1 MSSFVHLHVHSEYS
15 LLDGACRVDTL
26 CEKTVKEGAPGIA
39 LTDHGVMFG
48 AVEFYDAAKD
58 KGLTPIIGCEAY
70 LAPRGRFEK
79 TVRDEAHITLLA
91 ASDVG
96 YKNLTTL
103 ISKGFLEGYYYKP
116 RIDLDLLAAHN
127 EGLIALSGCMS
138 SMVSAPLLKND
149 YETAKKHALVFGE
162 IFGDRFYV
170 EIMRHGMP
178 EEDAINA
185 GLIKLARELNYPLVA
200 TNDSHY
206 LDQGDAQAH
215 DVLLCI
221 GTGKTVQDTS
231 RMKFFSD
238 QFYVKSAAEMRELFA
253 DIPEACD
260 NTLEIVKRIDITI
273 PKKVFYLPDYPVPK
287 TPAEDVAG
295 VLAGAAAL
303 PGAVDVAGA
312 GSVMGG
318 TLFDGAPGGTLFDGE
333 PEREIAMSAED
344 YLRLVCEKGLVE
356 RYGAERAAN
365 DAALRERL
373 DYELGVISTMGF
385 ASYFL
390 IVWDFIKYARDKD
403 IPVGPG
409 RGSAVG
415 SVVSY
420 SLRITDL
427 DPLKFGLIFERFLNT
442 DRISMPDIDTD
453 FCVERRDEVIRYVID
468 KYGKDRVAQI
478 VTFGTM
484 AARAAIRDA
493 GRALGVPLPDV
504 DRVAKLVPSG
514 PTGLTIPQALKQ
526 IPELGALYSHD
537 PQIRKLLDT
546 AASIEGLARNASTHA
561 AGVVISKHPL
571 TEHVPLVKIG
581 DDGINTQYDMN
592 VVERVGLLKMDF
604 LGLRNLTVM
613 KAAMDEIRRTVNPEF
628 DVATIP
634 DDDIK
639 TYEMIGR
646 GDTLGMFQLES
657 EGMKRVCVELKPSGL
672 MDIVALVA
680 LYRPGPMEWIPDFI
694 AGKHGRKIPSY
705 IHPKLEPILTETY
718 GIACLRVGT
727 LIWYAGGTM
736 KPIESVR
743 AGDAILTFDK
753 GTVRPGIAANVWSS
767 GKKKLLRITL
777 STGTVI
783 ECSEDHRFPTPA
795 GDIMARD
802 LHVNSAYKRRCSYL
816 YSEPRSILFEAWAFP
831 CTQPGWTIGE
841 DRAYLLGMLV
851 GDGSLKAS
859 SKYVTCGTRENA
871 EELARRFREAFGAR
885 TTVYQ
890 NTRAWYVRAAFSR
903 GPKPTPLNLWLDET
917 YGDRS
922 WEVTCEAKCLPLRS
936 TSLVQPDRIALL
948 KGLWD
953 SDGTYGAN
961 IYFRSTSPELVR
973 QVGQL
978 LGSLKIGF
986 YVRKTAVYI
995 VDRSRFTQL
1004 VGMPLLPNKHYKR
1017 ERQRSALPVLSSD
1030 LSKRLSV
1037 SVAVADRTARK
1048 CLARVSRSV
1057 FTTVQL
1063 RSAYLRRIPAFW
1075 ETYTKSYEKLYLGD
1089 TRPVFIDSIEE
1100 IGHDDCFDIQ
1110 MEDQEAPY
1118 FIANGA
1124 VSHNCY
1130 QEQVLRIARDIAGF
1144 SMSEADELRKVVGK
1158 KQKDK
1163 IPYYK
1168 EKFIAGCV
1176 ANDVSTELGER
1187 VFAFIEPFA
1196 GYGFNKAHAVAY
1208 GWLAYQTAYLKANY
1222 PLQYFAALMSSV
1234 RDKTD
1239 KLVEYIDEA
1248 KKMGIPVLPPDVNAS
1263 LVDFAVVGTEIRF
1276 GLAAVKGVG
1285 EGAVRAILDARDAG
1299 GLFVDL
1305 YDMVNR
1311 VDVKAVNRKVY
1322 EAMIKCGALDPL
1334 PGNRAQLLDALDGA
1348 LEVAAREAR
1357 DRELGQSSLFGMIEE
1372 PHPALKPSLR
1382 QLPTPSTMEQLAW
1395 EKETLG
1401 IFVSGHP
1408 LAEVTE
1414 ALART
1419 GAVAVRDLRDLEDE
1433 SPVKIAGLVTAV
1445 RRTLTK
1451 AQAQMLV
1458 ATVEDTTGAIECVVF
1473 PKQYADLQARFVEDA
1488 IVIVGGRLRL
1498 RERRGSTPGEEAP
1511 LELNVSVNEVQPFD
1525 RNAALRSMPR
1535 PALSSPDGWHVTVT
1549 AREHVD
1555 RLATLLEE
1563 WAGTTPLVL
1572 HINGATVQ
1580 RGVADDR
1587 RVRERLVAIVGE
1599 SNVREGSP

>member
-1 MSSFVHLHVHSEYS
+1 LSSFVHLHVHSEYS

-26 CEKTVKEGAPGIA
+26 CEKTANEGAPGIA

-70 LAPRGRFEK
+70 IAPRGRFEK
-79 TVRDEAHITLLA
+79 TVRDENHVTLLA

-116 RIDLDLLAAHN
+116 RIDMDLLAAHN
-127 EGLIALSGCMS
+127 EGLIVLSGCMS
-138 SMVSAPLLKND
+138 SLVSAPLLKND
-149 YETAKKHALVFGE
+149 YETAKKNAKMFGD
-162 IFGDRFYV
+162 IFGDRFYI

-178 EEDAINA
+178 EEDAINT

-206 LDQGDAQAH
+206 LTQGDAQAH

-238 QFYVKSAAEMRELFA
+238 QFYVKSATEMRELFA

-260 NTLEIVKRIDITI
+260 NTLEIVKRIDIKI
-273 PKKVFYLPDYPVPK
+273 PKKIFYLPDYPVPK

-295 VLAGAAAL
+295 VLGASAASDAPAGPMFEAD
-303 PGAVDVAGA
+303 PH
-312 GSVMGG
+312 
-318 TLFDGAPGGTLFDGE
+318 
-333 PEREIAMSAED
+333 REIPMSAED
-344 YLRLVCEKGLVE
+344 YLRLVCEQGFIA
-356 RYGAERAAN
+356 RYGLERATT

-373 DYELGVISTMGF
+373 EYELGVINTMGF

-390 IVWDFIKYARDKD
+390 IVWDFIKYARDRD

-415 SVVSY
+415 SIVSY

-427 DPLKFGLIFERFLNT
+427 DPIKFGLIFERFLNT

-526 IPELGALYSHD
+526 IPELGVMYNHD

-561 AGVVISKHPL
+561 AGVVISKNPL
-571 TEHVPLVKIG
+571 TDHVPLVKIG
-581 DDGINTQYDMN
+581 DDGVNTQYDMN
-592 VVERVGLLKMDF
+592 MVERVGLLKMDF

-628 DVATIP
+628 DTALIP
-634 DDDIK
+634 DDDTK
-639 TYEMIGR
+639 TYEMISR
-646 GDTLGMFQLES
+646 GETLGMFQLES

-694 AGKHGRKIPSY
+694 AGKHGRKVPSY
-705 IHPKLEPILTETY
+705 IHPKLEPILAETY
-718 GIACLRVGT
+718 GVAC
-727 LIWYAGGTM
+727 
-736 KPIESVR
+736 
-743 AGDAILTFDK
+743 F
-753 GTVRPGIAANVWSS
+753 
-767 GKKKLLRITL
+767 
-777 STGTVI
+777 
-783 ECSEDHRFPTPA
+783 
-795 GDIMARD
+795 
-802 LHVNSAYKRRCSYL
+802 
-816 YSEPRSILFEAWAFP
+816 
-831 CTQPGWTIGE
+831 
-841 DRAYLLGMLV
+841 
-851 GDGSLKAS
+851 
-859 SKYVTCGTRENA
+859 
-871 EELARRFREAFGAR
+871 
-885 TTVYQ
+885 
-890 NTRAWYVRAAFSR
+890 
-903 GPKPTPLNLWLDET
+903 
-917 YGDRS
+917 
-922 WEVTCEAKCLPLRS
+922 
-936 TSLVQPDRIALL
+936 
-948 KGLWD
+948 
-953 SDGTYGAN
+953 
-961 IYFRSTSPELVR
+961 
-973 QVGQL
+973 
-978 LGSLKIGF
+978 
-986 YVRKTAVYI
+986 
-995 VDRSRFTQL
+995 
-1004 VGMPLLPNKHYKR
+1004 
-1017 ERQRSALPVLSSD
+1017 
-1030 LSKRLSV
+1030 
-1037 SVAVADRTARK
+1037 
-1048 CLARVSRSV
+1048 
-1057 FTTVQL
+1057 
-1063 RSAYLRRIPAFW
+1063 
-1075 ETYTKSYEKLYLGD
+1075 
-1089 TRPVFIDSIEE
+1089 
-1100 IGHDDCFDIQ
+1100 
-1110 MEDQEAPY
+1110 
-1118 FIANGA
+1118 
-1124 VSHNCY
+1124 

-1168 EKFIAGCV
+1168 DKFIAGCI
-1176 ANDVSTELGER
+1176 ANDVSAELGER

-1208 GWLAYQTAYLKANY
+1208 GWIAYQTAYLKANY

-1248 KKMGIPVLPPDVNAS
+1248 KKMGIAVLPPDVNAS
-1263 LVDFAVVGTEIRF
+1263 LVDFAVVGQDIRF

-1285 EGAVRAILDARDAG
+1285 ENAVLSILGAREAG
-1299 GLFVDL
+1299 GPFVDL

-1311 VDVKAVNRKVY
+1311 VDVKTVNRKVY

-1348 LEVAAREAR
+1348 LEVAARELR
-1357 DRELGQSSLFGMIEE
+1357 DREMGQSSLFGMIEE
-1372 PHPALKPSLR
+1372 PHPSLKPSLR
-1382 QLPTPSTMEQLAW
+1382 PLPAPSTMEQLGW

-1408 LAEVTE
+1408 LADVTE
-1414 ALART
+1414 ALGRT
-1419 GAVAVRDLRDLEDE
+1419 GAVPIRDLRNFEDD
-1433 SPVKIAGLVTAV
+1433 SLVKIAGLVTTV
-1445 RRTLTK
+1445 RRTMTK
-1451 AQAQMLV
+1451 AQAQMLL
-1458 ATVEDTTGAIECVVF
+1458 ATIEDTTGAIECVVF
-1473 PKQYADLQARFVEDA
+1473 PKQYAELQARFVEDA
-1488 IVIVGGRLRL
+1488 IVVITGRLRL

-1511 LELNVSVNEVQPFD
+1511 LELNVSVSEVQSFD
-1525 RNAALRSMPR
+1525 RTSVR
-1535 PALSSPDGWHVTVT
+1535 PAAPPPDGWHVTVT
-1549 AREHVD
+1549 QREHID
-1555 RLATLLEE
+1555 GLAVLISE
-1563 WAGTTPLVL
+1563 WSGTTPLVL
-1572 HINGATVQ
+1572 HINGSTVQ
-1580 RGVADDR
+1580 RGVAADR

-1599 SNVREGSP
+1599 INVREGSP